1 MANVGIVT
9 DSIACLPPEII
20 KQYDIRTVPV
30 ALNING
36 KPYRDGV
43 DIEPEGFWNI
53 FNEVK
58 EFTTG
63 APALTEYTEIFSD
76 LLKTSNGIVGIFVSK
91 ALSAISEAAFQA
103 ADLLKKENPKL
114 KIEIVDSRT
123 AAGAQGFLVEE
134 AAKAAKEGKS
144 ISEVSRVVQDTIL
157 KVKFATA
164 METLKY
170 LIKSGRAPKTAYM
183 GELFQVK
190 PIIGMLNNTGE
201 VENLGR
207 ARGWDKAQAK
217 ILDIIAENIGPSE
230 NVRFNVHYTNSIDDG
245 EKLKQMV
252 IDRFNPV
259 PSNVYFTPYTPVMAG
274 HTGPVLAVSFFQQ

>member
-20 KQYDIRTVPV
+20 KEYDIRTVPV

-43 DIEPEGFWNI
+43 DIEPDGFWKM

-63 APALTEYTEIFSD
+63 APALTEYTEILSD
-76 LLKTSNGIVGIFVSK
+76 LAKTSDGIVGIFVSK
-91 ALSAISEAAFQA
+91 ALSAIGEAAVQA
-103 ADLLKKENPKL
+103 ADLMKKENPDL
-114 KIEIVDSRT
+114 NIEIVDSRT

-144 ISEVSRVVQDTIL
+144 ISEVVQVVKDTIPR
-157 KVKFATA
+157 VKFTTA

-190 PIIGMLNNTGE
+190 PIIGMVNNTGE

-207 ARGWDKAQAK
+207 ARGWDKAKAK
-217 ILDIIAENIGPSE
+217 LLDIIAENIGSSQ
-230 NVRFNVHYTNSIDDG
+230 NVRFNVHYTNSIEDG

-252 IDRFNPV
+252 IDRFK
-259 PSNVYFTPYTPVMAG
+259 PSEVYYTPYTPVMAG
-274 HTGPVLAVSFFQQ
+274 HTGPVMAVSFFHQ

>member
-20 KQYDIRTVPV
+20 KEYGIRTIPV

-43 DIEPEGFWNI
+43 DIEPEGFWKM
-53 FNEVK
+53 FDEVK

-63 APALTEYTEIFSD
+63 APALSEYTEILSD
-76 LLKTSNGIVGIFVSK
+76 LVQTSDGIVGIFVSK
-91 ALSAISEAAFQA
+91 ALSAIGEAAVQA
-103 ADLLKKENPKL
+103 VDLMKKETPDLN
-114 KIEIVDSRT
+114 IEIVDSRT

-144 ISEVSRVVQDTIL
+144 VSEIVQVVKDTIP

-164 METLKY
+164 METLKH

-207 ARGWDKAQAK
+207 ARGWDKAQVK
-217 ILDIIAENIGPSE
+217 LLDIIAENIGSSE
-230 NVRFNVHYTNSIDDG
+230 NVRFNVHYTNSIEDG

-252 IDRFNPV
+252 IDKFNP
-259 PSNVYFTPYTPVMAG
+259 SDVYFTSYTPVMAG
-274 HTGPVLAVSFFQQ
+274 HTGPVMAVSFFHH

>member
-20 KQYDIRTVPV
+20 KEYDIRTVPV

-43 DIEPEGFWNI
+43 DIEPESFWKM
-53 FNEVK
+53 FDEVK

-63 APALTEYTEIFSD
+63 APALTEYIEILSD
-76 LLKTSNGIVGIFVSK
+76 LAKTSDGIVGIFVSK
-91 ALSAISEAAFQA
+91 ALSAIGEAAVQES
-103 ADLLKKENPKL
+103 DLMKKENPSL
-114 KIEIVDSRT
+114 NIEIVDSRT

-134 AAKAAKEGKS
+134 AAKAAMAGKS
-144 ISEVSRVVQDTIL
+144 VSEVARVVKDTIP

-217 ILDIIAENIGPSE
+217 LLDIIAENIGSSK
-230 NVRFNVHYTNSIDDG
+230 NVRFNVHYTNSIEDG
-245 EKLKQMV
+245 KKLKQMV
-252 IDRFNPV
+252 IDRFNP
-259 PSNVYFTPYTPVMAG
+259 SDVYFTPYTPVMAG
-274 HTGPVLAVSFFQQ
+274 HTGPVMAVSFFHQ

>member
-1 MANVGIVT
+1 MADVGIVT

-20 KQYDIRTVPV
+20 KEYDIRTIPV

-43 DIEPEGFWNI
+43 DIEPEGFWKM
-53 FNEVK
+53 FDEVK

-63 APALTEYTEIFSD
+63 APALTEYTDILSE
-76 LLKTSNGIVGIFVSK
+76 LAKTSDGIVGIFVSQG
-91 ALSAISEAAFQA
+91 LSAIGEAAVQA
-103 ADLLKKENPKL
+103 ADLMKKENPNL
-114 KIEIVDSRT
+114 NIEIVDSRT

-134 AAKAAKEGKS
+134 AAKAAKRGES
-144 ISEVSRVVQDTIL
+144 VSEVVQVVKDTIP

-207 ARGWDKAQAK
+207 ARGWDKALVK
-217 ILDIIAENIGPSE
+217 LLDIVAETISSSQ
-230 NVRFNVHYTNSIDDG
+230 NVRFNVHYTNSIEDG
-245 EKLKQMV
+245 GKLKQMV
-252 IDRFNPV
+252 MDRFNP
-259 PSNVYFTPYTPVMAG
+259 SEIYFTPYTPVMAG
-274 HTGPVLAVSFFQQ
+274 HTGPVMAVSFYHR

>member
-20 KQYDIRTVPV
+20 KEYDIRIIPVP
-30 ALNING
+30 LNING

-43 DIEPEGFWNI
+43 DIEPEGFWKI

-63 APALTEYTEIFSD
+63 APALSIYTDMFSEVARTYD
-76 LLKTSNGIVGIFVSK
+76 GIVATFVSQG
-91 ALSAISEAAFQA
+91 LSAIGEAAVQA
-103 ADLLKKENPKL
+103 ADLMKKENPDL
-114 KIEIVDSRT
+114 NIEIVDSRT

-134 AAKAAKEGKS
+134 AAKAAKAGKNV
-144 ISEVSRVVQDTIL
+144 SEVAQIVKDTIP

-207 ARGWDKAQAK
+207 ARGWDKALVK
-217 ILDIIAENIGPSE
+217 LLDIVAETISSSQ
-230 NVRFNVHYTNSIDDG
+230 NVRFNVHYTNSIEDG

-252 IDRFNPV
+252 VDRFNP
-259 PSNVYFTPYTPVMAG
+259 SEIYFTPYTPVMAG
-274 HTGPVLAVSFFQQ
+274 HTGPVMAVSFYHR